1 MTDPTLR
8 RVMASRGLCPR
19 CHALNCVDSNECAS
33 CALDLSWIR
42 QDGSREFR
50 RALSAHRVVG
60 GDQAWTVELRAE
72 IAAVDGTF
80 RIVTALSSATVWE
93 LPFGTRLVLQLDE
106 LGECLTV
113 EVGDITTTVSMPCR
127 DVDLSSG
134 VRLSA
139 GCFATPKITR
149 KPSALGLDC
158 ADSLTRN
165 IERLREFTVGRTGA
179 TLNVADPSFNQAE
192 PHFVIAVAPVA
203 AEGEQPRLWLAD
215 TGSESGTF
223 VNQQPV
229 WTTALQ
235 TNDLIQVGAFAW
247 VIWIGDAEFSLIPV
261 SRIDGVG
268 VVLDGVSTR
277 NLGPTNLEILAGE
290 FVAICGPSGEGKST
304 LLKAL
309 AGLPNFRRGGRV
321 QIRESD
327 GTLWDTDANPNR
339 FRELLG
345 YVSQDSILHDSLTPR
360 QALKSAAA
368 LRGRALDDSHVDWL
382 LLRAELPLLARSNP
396 IRTLSGG
403 QNKRLR
409 TAAALASQ
417 SRLLLLDEPDSGLD
431 AERRRRLLKHLK
443 TLCLQG
449 CTVIVVSHGSEDL
462 LADGFDRVLRVE
474 NQSIS
479 QSGRPLVARNATI
492 DPTIAPAIHDSQRR
506 STRQCL
512 RQALDQLRPLI
523 HREFALWLAE
533 PMRVASMLI
542 VALIFAAAL
551 AIAVPPRDRHFLGF
565 LSVISVLWM
574 SSSLSLLSI
583 VGERSVFDHERHL
596 FLGVAPYVISKL
608 VVHLAL
614 ACFQTVMFLTALA
627 WLRSLGTE
635 ATQTPVFVPQQSVA
649 CWLTLLVIAAIGV
662 ALGLCLSAVANRR
675 KELATFLLPLLMIGQ
690 IVFSAPIAVGR
701 PNDSLEVAYRQFS
714 GPFRGF
720 GGQQANGA
728 QASDE
733 SVGTDNSPRGAV
745 LLSSLTASR
754 YGDIA
759 LRGINEESPRTDYE
773 TRIAADAVCHA
784 RLMLA
789 VFFLLL
795 SAATGAALVWQGRSA
810 IRAAA

>member
-1 MTDPTLR
+1 
-8 RVMASRGLCPR
+8 
-19 CHALNCVDSNECAS
+19 
-33 CALDLSWIR
+33 
-42 QDGSREFR
+42 
-50 RALSAHRVVG
+50 
-60 GDQAWTVELRAE
+60 
-72 IAAVDGTF
+72 
-80 RIVTALSSATVWE
+80 
-93 LPFGTRLVLQLDE
+93 
-106 LGECLTV
+106 
-113 EVGDITTTVSMPCR
+113 
-127 DVDLSSG
+127 
-134 VRLSA
+134 
-139 GCFATPKITR
+139 
-149 KPSALGLDC
+149 
-158 ADSLTRN
+158 
-165 IERLREFTVGRTGA
+165 
-179 TLNVADPSFNQAE
+179 
-192 PHFVIAVAPVA
+192 
-203 AEGEQPRLWLAD
+203 
-215 TGSESGTF
+215 
-223 VNQQPV
+223 
-229 WTTALQ
+229 
-235 TNDLIQVGAFAW
+235 
-247 VIWIGDAEFSLIPV
+247 
-261 SRIDGVG
+261 
-268 VVLDGVSTR
+268 
-277 NLGPTNLEILAGE
+277 
-290 FVAICGPSGEGKST
+290 
-304 LLKAL
+304 
-309 AGLPNFRRGGRV
+309 
-321 QIRESD
+321 
-327 GTLWDTDANPNR
+327 
-339 FRELLG
+339 
-345 YVSQDSILHDSLTPR
+345 
-360 QALKSAAA
+360 
-368 LRGRALDDSHVDWL
+368 
-382 LLRAELPLLARSNP
+382 
-396 IRTLSGG
+396 
-403 QNKRLR
+403 
-409 TAAALASQ
+409 
-417 SRLLLLDEPDSGLD
+417 
-431 AERRRRLLKHLK
+431 
-443 TLCLQG
+443 
-449 CTVIVVSHGSEDL
+449 
-462 LADGFDRVLRVE
+462 
-474 NQSIS
+474 
-479 QSGRPLVARNATI
+479 
-492 DPTIAPAIHDSQRR
+492 
-506 STRQCL
+506 
-512 RQALDQLRPLI
+512 
-523 HREFALWLAE
+523 
-533 PMRVASMLI
+533 MRVASMLI